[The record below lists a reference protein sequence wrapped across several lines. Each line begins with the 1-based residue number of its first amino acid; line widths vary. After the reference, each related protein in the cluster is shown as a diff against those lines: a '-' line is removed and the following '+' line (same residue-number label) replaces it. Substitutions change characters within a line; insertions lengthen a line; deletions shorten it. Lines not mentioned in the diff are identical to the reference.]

1 MNLTYTISNAAFK
14 IVLYVFANLKV
25 SGKHRIPK
33 SGPVIVAS
41 NHLSILDPGI
51 IALAF
56 PRRVRWLAKNSLFRN
71 FLVGGFLSAYGAR
84 AVSRRGPDSGAIRWS
99 IEKLENNVAY
109 YLNNN
114 LMKVEQSS
122 FYSQNRYTIT
132 YEEVNI

>member
-1 MNLTYTISNAAFK
+1 MKKY
-14 IVLYVFANLKV
+14 KV
-25 SGKHRIPK
+25 RIF
-33 SGPVIVAS
+33 GM
-41 NHLSILDPGI
+41 GI
-51 IALAF
+51 DAT
-56 PRRVRWLAKNSLFRN
+56 
-71 FLVGGFLSAYGAR
+71 
-84 AVSRRGPDSGAIRWS
+84 AIIPFDHVPT